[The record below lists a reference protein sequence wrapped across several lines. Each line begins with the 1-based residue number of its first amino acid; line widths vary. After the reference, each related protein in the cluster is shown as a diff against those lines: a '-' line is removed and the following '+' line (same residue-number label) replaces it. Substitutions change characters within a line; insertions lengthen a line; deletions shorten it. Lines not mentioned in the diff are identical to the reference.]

1 MADGYDGE
9 IRIRTL
15 IENGDASS
23 SLLQLESRFQKLTRE
38 SQRLTDQMRQ
48 MERQKI
54 PTDQYK
60 DLQNTFDSLVAN
72 GRQLSEKLKNT
83 ENMFQRERIK
93 KQRRHLTASVAD
105 KRN

>member
-60 DLQNTFDSLVAN
+60 DLQNTFDSLVAKWTSVI
-72 GRQLSEKLKNT
+72 GE
-83 ENMFQRERIK
+83 IK
-93 KQRRHLTASVAD
+93 KHRKICSNESV
-105 KRN
+105 

>member
-38 SQRLTDQMRQ
+38 SDAADGAA
-48 MERQKI
+48 E
-54 PTDQYK
+54 
-60 DLQNTFDSLVAN
+60 DSNRPV
-72 GRQLSEKLKNT
+72 
-83 ENMFQRERIK
+83 
-93 KQRRHLTASVAD
+93 
-105 KRN
+105 

>member
-1 MADGYDGE
+1 MAGGYDGE

-48 MERQKI
+48 MEQMRI
-54 PTDQYK
+54 PTEEYQQVQDQLNK
-60 DLQNTFDSLVAN
+60 DNAALD
-72 GRQLSEKLKNT
+72 
-83 ENMFQRERIK
+83 
-93 KQRRHLTASVAD
+93 
-105 KRN
+105 